1 MFLNNLN
8 DKYLPI
14 RYSYPCKITIS
25 RQFFLF
31 LDALNKAKGLIY
43 NDFKKNAMTSSAITT
58 FQWKS
63 AIKAGLLDLSALA
76 FIYFLPAL
84 SHMLSIKL
92 YLIEPMRLM
101 LILALVHTNR
111 KNAYLLALTLPFFS
125 YLISAHPVFI
135 KSALIAAELVVNV
148 ALFHFLVRHV
158 HRLGAIFASIWLSK
172 IFYYGLKY
180 LAILTV
186 LPNESLIGTPLQ
198 IQLATSAAF
207 SLYLFLMLKKK

>member
-1 MFLNNLN
+1 MILKKT
-8 DKYLPI
+8 DMASSTTAI
-14 RYSYPCKITIS
+14 RTI
-25 RQFFLF
+25 
-31 LDALNKAKGLIY
+31 DWKA
-43 NDFKKNAMTSSAITT
+43 NA
-58 FQWKS
+58 
-63 AIKAGLLDLSALA
+63 KAGLLDVSALA

-101 LILALVHTNR
+101 LILALVHTHR

-125 YLISAHPVFI
+125 FLISAHPVFV

-148 ALFHFLVRHV
+148 ALFYFLVKHI
-158 HRLGAIFASIWLSK
+158 HRLGAIFASIWISK

-180 LAILTV
+180 VAIMTV
-186 LPNESLIGTPLQ
+186 LPGDSLIGTPLQ

-207 SLYLFLMLKKK
+207 SLYLFLMLKKRIA

>member
-1 MFLNNLN
+1 
-8 DKYLPI
+8 
-14 RYSYPCKITIS
+14 
-25 RQFFLF
+25 
-31 LDALNKAKGLIY
+31 LDPQSLANRLIY
-43 NDFKKNAMTSSAITT
+43 NDFKKPTMASIPSVISSVNWKTAIR
-58 FQWKS
+58 S
-63 AIKAGLLDLSALA
+63 GLLDITAVA

-101 LILALVHTNR
+101 LILALVHTHR
-111 KNAYLLALTLPFFS
+111 KNAFLLALTLPFFS

-148 ALFHFLVRHV
+148 ALFYFLVKYM

-180 LAILTV
+180 IAILTV

-207 SLYLFLMLKKK
+207 SLYLFLMLKKE